1 MDNRRGRLCVRLHV
15 KRVGRHPETT
25 WHLVQAAGWGPPH
38 EHPHEVSTEAVD
50 NFVGKLGTRA
60 QSARLIGDCTGLLLF

>member
-1 MDNRRGRLCVRLHV
+1 MNAADYACDCTSSASVVTLRRRG
-15 KRVGRHPETT
+15 KRFRPLNGGAR
-25 WHLVQAAGWGPPH
+25 H